1 MLRACSDTNCYSQW
15 TNNEIYRR
23 GVECKSQNFFKFW
36 AVSKAKCFWEQV
48 CELLEAN
55 TDRYIF
61 KHKCKEH
68 KELKNFSG
76 GFVVPLEMCYFR
88 KSVIQRIKSQMR
100 PSTN

>member
-36 AVSKAKCFWEQV
+36 AVSKAKCFSEQMCV
-48 CELLEAN
+48 NCLK
-55 TDRYIF
+55 TQIF
-61 KHKCKEH
+61 KHKCKEY

-76 GFVVPLEMCYFR
+76 GFVVPPEMCYFR
-88 KSVIQRIKSQMR
+88 KSVIQRIKSQLR